1 MSVGPF
7 PVSKVI
13 ERLRELAPALLEV
26 GDAADLT
33 TALAQQPRV
42 AVAAYVTAAELG
54 KPIKYSGPVA
64 IQNCDVTVRV
74 VLFVRNFAGEAT
86 GSGARQQMDAEVIPA
101 VRKALFGWTP
111 EDAFDALS
119 FQAGRDEKSPAPGWL
134 VTQQVFATDYRMTQ
148 QVLP

>member
-7 PVSKVI
+7 PVSAVI
-13 ERLRELAPALLEV
+13 ERLRESALVLLEV

-42 AVAAYVTAAELG
+42 NVAAYVTAAELG
-54 KPIKYSGPVA
+54 KPIKYSGSIA

-86 GSGARQQMDAEVIPA
+86 GSGARQQMDSEVIPA

-111 EDAFDALS
+111 DDAFDALS
-119 FQAGRDEKSPAPGWL
+119 FQAGRDEKFAAGWL
-134 VTQQVFATDYRMTQ
+134 VSQQIFATDYRMTQ
-148 QVLP
+148 QVTP

>member
-7 PVSKVI
+7 PISTVI
-13 ERLRELAPALLEV
+13 KRLREHALVLLEV

-42 AVAAYVTAAELG
+42 NVAAYVTAAELG
-54 KPIKYSGPVA
+54 KPIKYSGPMA

-74 VLFVRNFAGEAT
+74 VLFVRNYADEAT
-86 GSGARQQMDAEVIPA
+86 GSGARQQMDSEVIPA

-111 EDAFDALS
+111 DGAFDALS
-119 FQAGRDEKSPAPGWL
+119 FQAGRDEKFTAGWL
-134 VTQQVFATDYRMTQ
+134 VSQQIFATDYRMTQ
-148 QVLP
+148 QVTP

>member
-13 ERLRELAPALLEV
+13 ERLRERAPVLFEV

-42 AVAAYVTAAELG
+42 AVAAYVTTAELG
-54 KPIKYSGPVA
+54 KPIKYSGEVA
-64 IQNCDVTVRV
+64 IQNCDVTIRV
-74 VLFVRNFAGEAT
+74 VLFVRNLAGEAT
-86 GSGARQQMDAEVIPA
+86 GSGARQQMDTEVIPA

-111 EDAFDALS
+111 EEAFDALS
-119 FQAGRDEKSPAPGWL
+119 FQAGRDEKFTAGWL
-134 VTQQVFATDYRMTQ
+134 VSQQVFATDYRMTQ
-148 QVLP
+148 KVTP

>member
-7 PVSKVI
+7 PVSSVI
-13 ERLRELAPALLEV
+13 DRLRRLATVLLEV

-42 AVAAYVTAAELG
+42 AVVAFVTAAELG
-54 KPIKYSGPVA
+54 KPIKYSGSIA

-111 EDAFDALS
+111 DDAFNALS
-119 FQAGRDEKSPAPGWL
+119 FQAGRDEKFAAGWL
-134 VTQQVFATDYRMTQ
+134 VSQQIFATDYRMTQ
-148 QVLP
+148 QVTP

>member
-7 PVSKVI
+7 PVSSVI
-13 ERLRELAPALLEV
+13 GRLQQLATVLLEV

-42 AVAAYVTAAELG
+42 AVAAFVTAAELG
-54 KPIKYSGPVA
+54 KPIKYSGSIA

-111 EDAFDALS
+111 DDAFNALS
-119 FQAGRDEKSPAPGWL
+119 FQAGRDEKFAAGWL
-134 VTQQVFATDYRMTQ
+134 VSQQIFATDYRMTQ
-148 QVLP
+148 QVTP

>member
-26 GDAADLT
+26 GDAADLS

-42 AVAAYVTAAELG
+42 GVAAYVTAAELG
-54 KPIKYSGPVA
+54 KPIKYSGAVA
-64 IQNCDVTVRV
+64 IQNCDVTIRV

-101 VRKALFGWTP
+101 VRRALFGWRP
-111 EDAFDALS
+111 DDAFDALS
-119 FQAGRDEKSPAPGWL
+119 FQAGRDEKFTAGWL
-134 VTQQVFATDYRMTQ
+134 VSQQVFATDYRMSQ
-148 QVLP
+148 QVTP